1 METQPTNAA
10 APEALDARGRAEA
23 VDGEGGARDIKR
35 SLEARA
41 SRLPLDVWRGVAA
54 LCSVESML
62 TLETA
67 GKELRNLLRGRSM
80 DAVWRHRFGKA
91 EPALATVLVEG
102 TGRDLC
108 RMYHERCRV
117 RWVHSSRSQQRG
129 ILGVGGWHGQPEHP
143 LDRPRV
149 ILVVYDFAAEF
160 TWGGTDGLDEERED
174 ELVWVA
180 PPGLSNEWDR
190 DTLDSGMI
198 SCFLVNQQNMVEL
211 WRNMSGEVTV
221 SNYEREAL
229 QSFIDTVNIFA
240 FHEQTVPPM
249 GQVDLDR
256 LSRLRHGGARG
267 APYDMKSFGTLLSLD
282 CDLLFTKSEVSG
294 RYRLLDACLSPDFYN
309 QAFERN
315 DPLRNQSSEAR
326 MNTLSSMLSCVLNS
340 PAEGRAHA
348 AGAAPPPPAGLD

>member
-41 SRLPLDVWRGVAA
+41 SRLPIDVWLSVSA

-80 DAVWRHRFGKA
+80 DAVWRHRFEKA
-91 EPALATVLVEG
+91 EPALASVLVEG

-117 RWVHSSRSQQRG
+117 RWVPKTANRSPQRG

-149 ILVVYDFAAEF
+149 ILVVYDFAYEL
-160 TWGGTDGLDEERED
+160 TWGGTDGSGDVREN

-190 DTLDSGMI
+190 DTLDSGMT

-211 WRNMSGEVTV
+211 WRNMSARVHASDSEGVV
-221 SNYEREAL
+221 SL
-229 QSFIDTVNIFA
+229 IDPVYIFA
-240 FHEQTVPPM
+240 FHEQTVPPW
-249 GQVDLDR
+249 GQEDLDI
-256 LSRLRHGGARG
+256 LSHGMLGRWIG
-267 APYDMKSFGTLLSLD
+267 VKSFDTLLSLD
-282 CDLLFTKSEVSG
+282 CDLSFSKSEVSG
-294 RYRLLDACLSPDFYN
+294 RFRLFDTVLSPDLYR
-309 QAFERN
+309 EW
-315 DPLRNQSSEAR
+315 SKSTEEY
-326 MNTLSSMLSCVLNS
+326 MNKLSSMLSCVLNS
-340 PAEGRAHA
+340 PAEGRADA
-348 AGAAPPPPAGLD
+348 ADAAPPPPAGLD